1 MNGTEQNQNGLTDDN
16 EDLFELAFQSTLNR
30 KPVEV
35 KEIKEESVE
44 SEGTAAEESKE
55 TAATTTE
62 EGNDNTE
69 TGTEA
74 GKDPLADLPENVRNI
89 ILQKEKELETAR
101 RAELEWKQK
110 YKSDEGR
117 IAALQRQKQEYERA
131 LRERQQPQQQTEQKQ
146 TESKLKV
153 EETEEWK
160 VLQESDPALAK
171 LFKQFAEETTRQAE
185 ERAEA
190 RTRAAT
196 EPLYREREVSVQ
208 EQKRVRLTQLVP
220 DLPKIVEDDNYFNWF
235 QYQPPA
241 IQQMADGSADE
252 IAYVIGLFA
261 KDRPDLFAPP
271 QDSQKTTQETV
282 KQPPTPAP
290 NVDKLT
296 QERQR
301 KVQVQGVTG
310 KVTPT
315 PTEMS
320 EDDMFKLAF
329 KNNLVKR

>member
-30 KPVEV
+30 KPVEI
-35 KEIKEESVE
+35 EETKEETVE
-44 SEGTAAEESKE
+44 SEGNAADENET
-55 TAATTTE
+55 TAATTATE
-62 EGNDNTE
+62 EGNSD
-69 TGTEA
+69 TGNEA
-74 GKDPLADLPENVRNI
+74 GNNDPLADLPENVRNI
-89 ILQKEKELETAR
+89 ILQKEKELEAAR

-131 LRERQQPQQQTEQKQ
+131 LRERTQPTQTEQKQ
-146 TESKLKV
+146 TETKLKV

-160 VLQESDPALAK
+160 VLQEADPALAK

-208 EQKRVRLTQLVP
+208 EQKRVRLAQLVP
-220 DLPKIVEDDNYFNWF
+220 DLPKIVEDGNYFNWF

>member
-16 EDLFELAFQSTLNR
+16 DDLFELAFQSTLNR
-30 KPVEV
+30 KPVE
-35 KEIKEESVE
+35 
-44 SEGTAAEESKE
+44 SEGNAADENET
-55 TAATTTE
+55 TAATTATE
-62 EGNDNTE
+62 EGNSD
-69 TGTEA
+69 TGNEA
-74 GKDPLADLPENVRNI
+74 GNNDPLADLPENVRNI
-89 ILQKEKELETAR
+89 ILQKEKELEAAR

-131 LRERQQPQQQTEQKQ
+131 LRERTQPTQTEQKQ
-146 TESKLKV
+146 TETKLKV

-160 VLQESDPALAK
+160 VLQEADPALAK
-171 LFKQFAEETTRQAE
+171 LFKMHLEETTRQAE

-190 RTRAAT
+190 RAKAAV

-208 EQKRVRLTQLVP
+208 EQKRVRLNQLVP
-220 DLPKIVEDDNYFNWF
+220 DLPQIVEDDNYFNWF

>member
-30 KPVEV
+30 KPVE
-35 KEIKEESVE
+35 IKETKEETVE
-44 SEGTAAEESKE
+44 SEGNAADENET
-55 TAATTTE
+55 TAATTATE
-62 EGNDNTE
+62 EGNSD
-69 TGTEA
+69 TGNEA
-74 GKDPLADLPENVRNI
+74 GNNDPLADLPENVRNI
-89 ILQKEKELETAR
+89 ILQKEKELEAAR

-131 LRERQQPQQQTEQKQ
+131 LRERTQTTQTE
-146 TESKLKV
+146 TKLKV

-160 VLQESDPALAK
+160 VLQEADPALAK

-208 EQKRVRLTQLVP
+208 EQKRVRLAQLVP
-220 DLPKIVEDDNYFNWF
+220 DLPQIVEDDNYFNWF

>member
-16 EDLFELAFQSTLNR
+16 DDLFELAFQSTLNR
-30 KPVEV
+30 KPVE
-35 KEIKEESVE
+35 IKETKEETVE
-44 SEGTAAEESKE
+44 SEGNAADENET
-55 TAATTTE
+55 TAATTATE
-62 EGNDNTE
+62 EGNSD
-69 TGTEA
+69 TGNEA
-74 GKDPLADLPENVRNI
+74 GNNDPLADLPENVRNI
-89 ILQKEKELETAR
+89 ILQKEKELEAAR

-131 LRERQQPQQQTEQKQ
+131 LRERTQPTQTEQKQ
-146 TESKLKV
+146 TETKLKV

-160 VLQESDPALAK
+160 VLQEADPALAK
-171 LFKQFAEETTRQAE
+171 LFKMHLEETTRQAE

-190 RTRAAT
+190 RAKAAV

-208 EQKRVRLTQLVP
+208 EQKRVRLNQLVP
-220 DLPKIVEDDNYFNWF
+220 DLPQIVQDPNYAEWF
-235 QYQPPA
+235 EAQPEGL
-241 IQQMADGSADE
+241 QRMAEGSAEE
-252 IAYVIGLFA
+252 IATVIRLFA
-261 KDRPDLFAPP
+261 TDRPDLFAPP
-271 QDSQKTTQETV
+271 QHSQQSQTET
-282 KQPPTPAP
+282 KQPVTSAT

>member
-30 KPVEV
+30 KPVEI
-35 KEIKEESVE
+35 EETKEETVSVE
-44 SEGTAAEESKE
+44 SDESAANNNN
-55 TAATTTE
+55 AAPVVE
-62 EGNDNTE
+62 EGNSD
-69 TGTEA
+69 TGNEA
-74 GKDPLADLPENVRNI
+74 GNNDPLADLPENVRDI
-89 ILQKEKELETAR
+89 ILQKEKEIEAAR
-101 RAELEWKQK
+101 KAELEWKQK

-131 LRERQQPQQQTEQKQ
+131 LRERTQTTQTE
-146 TESKLKV
+146 TKLKV

-160 VLQESDPALAK
+160 VLQEADPALAK

-208 EQKRVRLTQLVP
+208 EQKRVRLNQLVP
-220 DLPKIVEDDNYFNWF
+220 DLPQIVQDQNYAEWF
-235 QYQPPA
+235 EAQPEGV
-241 IQQMADGSADE
+241 QRMADGTVEE
-252 IAYVIGLFA
+252 IATVIRLFA
-261 KDRPDLFAPP
+261 TDRPDLFAPP
-271 QDSQKTTQETV
+271 HHSQQSQTET
-282 KQPPTPAP
+282 KQPATSAP
-290 NVDKLT
+290 VNVDKLT

>member
-16 EDLFELAFQSTLNR
+16 EDLYDLAFQSTLQR
-30 KPVEV
+30 KPF
-35 KEIKEESVE
+35 EIKETKEEVVE
-44 SEGTAAEESKE
+44 SEGTAAEDTEV

-62 EGNDNTE
+62 ENE
-69 TGTEA
+69 STGTETEA
-74 GKDPLADLPENVRNI
+74 GEDPLAGLPENIRNI
-89 ILQKEKELETAR
+89 ILQKEKEIEAAR

-117 IAALQRQKQEYERA
+117 IAALQRQKQEYERV
-131 LRERQQPQQQTEQKQ
+131 LRERNQTAPQPAGQERK
-146 TESKLKV
+146 SKV

-171 LFKQFAEETTRQAE
+171 LFKMSLEESTRQAE

-190 RTRAAT
+190 RAKAAL
-196 EPLYREREVSVQ
+196 EPLYKEREFSFQ
-208 EQKRVRLTQLVP
+208 EQKRARLNQWVP
-220 DLPKIVEDDNYFNWF
+220 DLPQIVQDPNYAEWF
-235 QYQPPA
+235 EAQPEGV
-241 IQQMADGSADE
+241 QRMADGSAEE
-252 IAYVIGLFA
+252 IATVIRLFA
-261 KDRPDLFAPP
+261 TDRPDLFAPP
-271 QDSQKTTQETV
+271 QQTQQQQTET
-282 KQPPTPAP
+282 KRPATSAQ

-315 PTEMS
+315 PAEMS